1 MPLVYA
7 VACGEQILARA
18 KIASY
23 IGNSGWQGMARIAI
37 GGFQHET
44 NTFAPSKADYAAF
57 EAGGGWPGVQYGEL
71 IFAAVEGTNIPAA
84 GAIQALR
91 ALGHS
96 LVGTA
101 WAAASPSAQVTRDAY
116 ERISDEMVSRLEAER
131 KYLDGVYLDLH
142 GAMVTEEFDDGEG
155 ELLRRVRAAVGPRVP
170 IAASLDLHANVT
182 RTMVEQA
189 DALVAY
195 RTYPHVDMADT
206 GARAA
211 RLLDMM
217 IRSGSRLPGAFHQLD
232 YLTGIPS
239 QCSFIEPC
247 KSIYSEL
254 QNLENR
260 SGAMLSFTPGFP
272 MADFAD
278 CGMSVFGYGVS
289 EKDTTMA
296 VERLRDLVA
305 DSEKYFAL
313 ELYSPHDAV
322 RRAQERGQPGAPVVL
337 ADTQDNPGAG
347 GNGDTTGL
355 LKALIDMK
363 ARDAVLGM
371 LIDPASAQRAHEAGA
386 GASINFSLGSLSGIP
401 GDSPCG
407 GEFVVERLGDGRFTC
422 TGPMFRGFRMTLG
435 NMALL
440 RSRAAPGVRVILAS
454 RKCQTADQEMFRHLG
469 VEPRTQRTLALKS
482 SVHFRADFEPIAR
495 EVLVVKSPGPA
506 LADPAE
512 FNWTKLRRGVRLRPL
527 GPVHA

>member
-1 MPLVYA
+1 
-7 VACGEQILARA
+7 
-18 KIASY
+18 
-23 IGNSGWQGMARIAI
+23 MARIAI

-57 EAGGGWPGVQYGEL
+57 EAGGGWPGVRYGEP
-71 IFAAVEGTNIPAA
+71 IFAAVEGANIPAA
-84 GAIQALR
+84 GAIQSLR

-101 WAAASPSAQVTRDAY
+101 WGVASPSAHVTADAF
-116 ERISDEMVSRLEAER
+116 ERITGELIAKLESA
-131 KYLDGVYLDLH
+131 KPVDAVYLDLH
-142 GAMVTEEFDDGEG
+142 GAMVVETYDDGEG
-155 ELLRRVRAAVGPRVP
+155 EILRRVREAVGPRVP
-170 IAASLDLHANVT
+170 VVASLDLHANVT
-182 RTMVEQA
+182 RAMFERA

-211 RLLDMM
+211 RVLDQML
-217 IRSGSRLPGAFHQLD
+217 RAGRRPPGGFHQLD

-247 KSIYSEL
+247 KTIYQEL
-254 QNLENR
+254 SSLEER
-260 SGAMLSFTPGFP
+260 HGCVLSFTPGFP

-278 CGMSVFGYGVS
+278 CGMSVFGYGS
-289 EKDTTMA
+289 REA
-296 VERLRDLVA
+296 LERLRGAVA
-305 DSEKYFAL
+305 DAEKDFAM
-313 ELYSPHDAV
+313 ELHDAPIAV
-322 RRAQERGQPGAPVVL
+322 RRARSAGAPGAPVVL

-355 LKALIDMK
+355 LKALIQQD
-363 ARDAVLGM
+363 AQDAVLGM
-371 LIDPASAQRAHEAGA
+371 LIDPGSAQRAHEAGQ
-386 GASINFSLGSLSGIP
+386 GSTLVFSLGGLSRIP
-401 GDSPCG
+401 GDAPLK
-407 GEFVVERLGDGRFTC
+407 GEFTVERLGDGRFTC
-422 TGPMFRGFRMTLG
+422 TGPMFKGFRMTLG
-435 NMALL
+435 PMALL
-440 RSRAAPGVRVILAS
+440 RSRATPGVRVVLAS
-454 RKCQTADQEMFRHLG
+454 RKCQAADQEMFRTLG
-469 VEPRTQRTLALKS
+469 VQPRQQRIVALKS

-512 FNWTKLRRGVRLRPL
+512 FKWTKLRKGVRLRPL